1 MLVNQNA
8 NNDQDKINA
17 LLNIGADPH
26 LKVNYNGKET
36 SAFEIATKYRTNF
49 NL

>member
-8 NNDQDKINA
+8 NNGQEKINA
-17 LLNIGADPH
+17 LLKIGADPY
-26 LKVNYNGKET
+26 LKVNYYGKET
-36 SAFEIATKYRTNF
+36 SAFEIATKYSTNF